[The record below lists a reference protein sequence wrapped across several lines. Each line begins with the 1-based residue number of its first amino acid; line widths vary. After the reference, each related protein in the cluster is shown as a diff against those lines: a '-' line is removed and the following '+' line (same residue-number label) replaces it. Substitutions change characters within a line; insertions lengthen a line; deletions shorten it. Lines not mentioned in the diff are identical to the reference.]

1 MAKIRFSIQ
10 APKAKTV
17 RLAGDFTDWEAS
29 PLTMR
34 RSKQGSATFATSV
47 TLPPGTYEYK
57 FIVDG
62 AWVEDPSAMRMPN
75 PFGTSNSVVTVVP

>member
-1 MAKIRFSIQ
+1 MGKVRFSIQ

-34 RSKQGSATFATSV
+34 RSKAESATFLTSV

-62 AWVEDPSAMRMPN
+62 TWVEDPSAERMSN
-75 PFGTSNSVVTVVP
+75 PFGTSNSVVTVAP